1 MTTPE
6 TPAVAPAPPGPSH
19 IPFVTDFFRM
29 ARVLVSPTAVF
40 EEQREK
46 PTFWIPWVILFVLLL
61 VVANLSFPFTL
72 AVARI
77 GAVAKGQPFPES
89 AGGFIRGMT
98 FVAIP
103 VMTLIVL
110 LLTAGVMYIVLL
122 ATGGEARYKGLM
134 TVAVFTGLLG
144 VLQAL
149 LTFVVL
155 KLRDPATLHTVAD
168 YQVTFGLD
176 LLMPGEMS
184 LGKFLDGVLRAISPI
199 SIWGLVITA
208 IGVRTME
215 RTSKGAAWAAAG
227 ASFVLG
233 LLFAGLG
240 GLLSG
245 AAR

>member
-6 TPAVAPAPPGPSH
+6 TPAVAPAPAGPAR
-19 IPFVTDFFRM
+19 IPFVTDFLRM

-40 EEQREK
+40 EEQREQ
-46 PTFWIPWVILFVLLL
+46 PTFWIPWVILFVLLI
-61 VVANLSFPFTL
+61 VIANISFPFTL
-72 AVARI
+72 AISRL
-77 GAVAKGQPFPES
+77 GAAAQGRPFPDS
-89 AGGFIRGMT
+89 AAGFIRGIT
-98 FVAIP
+98 FVAVP
-103 VMTLIVL
+103 VITLIIL
-110 LLTAGVMYIVLL
+110 LLTAGVMYVVLL
-122 ATGGEARYKGLM
+122 AAGGEARYKGLM

-168 YQVTFGLD
+168 YQVSFGLD
-176 LLMPGEMS
+176 LLMPGDMS
-184 LGKFLDGVLRAISPI
+184 LGKFVDGILRAVSPI
-199 SIWGLVITA
+199 SVWGLVITA

-240 GLLSG
+240 GVMSG
-245 AAR
+245 GGR